1 MSGPGDQQ
9 PAVYLNMLEEV
20 GDAVR
25 DPVRNPA
32 YLQLYLKLVAHG
44 MAQASVAQ
52 QMRAAQASAEA
63 AQCFPGSPKPLL
75 NVVATTLSSGLGN
88 PGKLPLQ
95 PQNPEP

>member
-1 MSGPGDQQ
+1 MRYGTQYKILHICSHI
-9 PAVYLNMLEEV
+9 LK
-20 GDAVR
+20 
-25 DPVRNPA
+25 A
-32 YLQLYLKLVAHG
+32 YG

>member
-25 DPVRNPA
+25 DSVQNPA
-32 YLQLYLKLVAHG
+32 YLQPYILKAYG